1 MQHPKLEHIE
11 VFRGV
16 AVLLVLLFHLSTPGF
31 SYAYLGVDSFFVIS
45 GFLMAL
51 LYGGM
56 DDRAAVGN
64 FYRRRLARLLPAYFC
79 VLLIS
84 TVAAAA
90 IVLPHEYADASRYT
104 IWSAVLAPNV
114 GFWMDADYFD
124 SAYFH
129 PVLNFWSL
137 GVELQFYLVFPLI
150 VYLHRR
156 VPWLTFVITMAS
168 LALFL
173 MMSEVSPKT
182 AFFQTPAR
190 IWQFMAGFYVARW
203 RLRALPPL
211 LRNAALPAVVGL
223 ILAAPYLR
231 FDAAFL
237 AAAVTALT
245 ALCLISG
252 MTKGFESA
260 PPARFFK
267 LLGKYS
273 YSIYL
278 VHYPVIVFLAYE
290 PFGATNLALV
300 WPGEHFAAV
309 VLIAVLS
316 FALFHLVE
324 KPLRSKRSRR
334 FVIGTMTAGAALSG
348 ATAAVASPLASAD
361 LSPKQELAVS
371 AWFDRLPYRCPK
383 MARILHPLE
392 ESCQISG
399 EKGRGWLLVGDSHAD
414 VLKDVLR
421 DEIQRSGGGRLRLMV
436 SNDAVGQGL
445 TPREV
450 LDEARDWN
458 IDTVVVHSTAGHM
471 DADAIAALAKQAVRE
486 QVKVVVVAP
495 VPSPRYNV
503 PKRIFISLQDGEPIK
518 LESSLTSYVG
528 RHRRLLRELKQIPY
542 ARIFYPADILCQPR
556 CAVQD
561 NTGTPLYIDGGHLS
575 QTGVETLRP
584 VLRRIA
590 SI

>member
-260 PPARFFK
+260 PPARFLTLWPAKK
-267 LLGKYS
+267 LAP
-273 YSIYL
+273 
-278 VHYPVIVFLAYE
+278 PVVTWMMPSEPASVRPCSTALIVDDDD
-290 PFGATNLALV
+290 T
-300 WPGEHFAAV
+300 
-309 VLIAVLS
+309 LIA
-316 FALFHLVE
+316 
-324 KPLRSKRSRR
+324 
-334 FVIGTMTAGAALSG
+334 G
-348 ATAAVASPLASAD
+348 
-361 LSPKQELAVS
+361 
-371 AWFDRLPYRCPK
+371 
-383 MARILHPLE
+383 
-392 ESCQISG
+392 
-399 EKGRGWLLVGDSHAD
+399 
-414 VLKDVLR
+414 
-421 DEIQRSGGGRLRLMV
+421 
-436 SNDAVGQGL
+436 
-445 TPREV
+445 
-450 LDEARDWN
+450 
-458 IDTVVVHSTAGHM
+458 
-471 DADAIAALAKQAVRE
+471 
-486 QVKVVVVAP
+486 
-495 VPSPRYNV
+495 
-503 PKRIFISLQDGEPIK
+503 
-518 LESSLTSYVG
+518 
-528 RHRRLLRELKQIPY
+528 
-542 ARIFYPADILCQPR
+542 
-556 CAVQD
+556 
-561 NTGTPLYIDGGHLS
+561 
-575 QTGVETLRP
+575 
-584 VLRRIA
+584 
-590 SI
+590 